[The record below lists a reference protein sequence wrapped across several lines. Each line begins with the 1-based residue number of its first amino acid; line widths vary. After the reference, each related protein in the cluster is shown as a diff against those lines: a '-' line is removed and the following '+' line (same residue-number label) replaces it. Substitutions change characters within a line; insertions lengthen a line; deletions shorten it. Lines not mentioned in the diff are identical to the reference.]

1 MLALLS
7 ANPLR
12 FSSLSPSRVA
22 VASAKLAVM
31 ATRPTFDRLG
41 AAIPASPV
49 VVSVPHGGRELPAE
63 MLPLIALPPEALRPL
78 EDRHIDT
85 LARATWGGETMLLER
100 RARAW
105 IDLNRGEQERDPAI
119 DAGAD
124 PRRQG
129 APSVKVRSGLGLV
142 PRRVGGRDLW
152 RGRLPASAVAARI
165 AAVHRPYHAALSAA
179 LAAARARFGVAVLL
193 DLHSMPP
200 LGPPESVARIV
211 FGDRFGRASA
221 ARFVGALEGVADA
234 AGLAH
239 ALNTPY
245 AGGHILDRHGAP
257 ARGIHA
263 VQVELDRRLYL
274 DPALD
279 APGAGFAAAAALV
292 RAMIAA
298 LADEALGSLA
308 TAAE

>member
-1 MLALLS
+1 M
-7 ANPLR
+7 
-12 FSSLSPSRVA
+12 
-22 VASAKLAVM
+22 
-31 ATRPTFDRLG
+31 TRHGSFDRLG
-41 AAIPASPV
+41 AATPASPV
-49 VVSVPHGGRELPAE
+49 VVSVPHGGRDYPAA
-63 MLPLIALPPEALRPL
+63 MLPLLALPAGALRPL

-85 LARATWGGETMLLER
+85 LARAAWGGETVLIER
-100 RARAW
+100 APRAW
-105 IDLNRGEQERDPAI
+105 IDLNRAEQERDPAI

-129 APSVKVRSGLGLV
+129 APSVKLRSGLGLV

-152 RGRLPASAVAARI
+152 RGQLQARDVESRI
-165 AAVHRPYHAALSAA
+165 ASVHRPYHAALAEA

-200 LGPPESVARIV
+200 LGPPESVARVV
-211 FGDRFGRASA
+211 FGDRFGRTSA
-221 ARFVGALEGVADA
+221 ARFVATLEAVADA

-257 ARGIHA
+257 PRGIHA

-279 APGAGFAAAAALV
+279 APGPGFAAAARLV
-292 RAMIAA
+292 RAMVTA